1 MKILFFIEK
10 FGGGG
15 AEKVLRD
22 LVNHMDQSKFDITVQ
37 SVWPYEEG
45 KRLASGVK
53 YKTVY
58 PVRNRFYEKLYR
70 LEAAAKLTYPLHIR
84 DDYDIECAFLEM
96 GATKIMAASTNKKA
110 KKIAWVHCDL
120 RRAIGNTRAFAEK
133 SVQWYEQFDRVVCVS
148 ETVKN
153 SFDAIF
159 CHRFPT
165 ILLHNYIDDGAVREK
180 AEAKLPM
187 PGSKTRPIVL
197 AVGTLYPPKN
207 YPRLLKAHRRLISEG
222 IEHELWI
229 LGDGEDRQKLE
240 RFVADNGLNGSVR
253 FFGFADNPYPYMK
266 HADILACSSNYEG
279 YSTVVTEALILGKPI
294 VTTECSGMR
303 EQLGNSEFGLI
314 TDNDDEDFY
323 FGLKQMLTD
332 NELRNSYAAKA
343 AERGKMISGE
353 RQIRIIQE
361 TLQSLSCQSK
371 ETIS

>member
-45 KRLASGVK
+45 KRLAPGVK

-58 PVRNRFYEKLYR
+58 PVKNRFYEKLYR

-133 SVQWYEQFDRVVCVS
+133 SAQWYEQFDRVVCVS

-165 ILLHNYIDDGAVREK
+165 ILLHNYIDDCAVREK

-343 AERGKMISGE
+343 TERGKMISGE

-361 TLQSLSCQSK
+361 TLQSLSCQLK
-371 ETIS
+371 ETVS